1 METQYTVYRK
11 SAKVRIAIAALLSV
25 LVHVGFVAGAKLLP
39 TRQPPAT
46 VQDEG
51 DVQIGDPDV
60 AELVVPYDQPEET
73 PPPDEPTPPPE
84 ETPEPE
90 ETPPPVEDMT
100 FAEPTPEATPEK
112 PKPKP
117 AAPKFTGPIPPN
129 AKRGPVY
136 VPGVVGGNPNG
147 TKPTGTPGAGN
158 VGWRTPHPPYPAQ
171 AKAMRAQGET
181 SVTITTDAS
190 GNVSGVTITKS
201 AGAILD
207 NYTKSYV
214 RSNWKGPPN
223 ATHPTTFSYVLK

>member
-1 METQYTVYRK
+1 METQYTLYRK
-11 SAKVRIAIAALLSV
+11 SAKIRIAIAAVLSV
-25 LVHVGFVAGAKLLP
+25 LVHVGMVAGSKFVPA
-39 TRQPPAT
+39 RQPPQVT
-46 VQDEG
+46 QDEG
-51 DVQIGDPDV
+51 DAQIGDPDV

-117 AAPKFTGPIPPN
+117 AAPKFTGPIPEG
-129 AKRGPVY
+129 AKRGPVF

-147 TKPTGTPGAGN
+147 KKPTGTPGASN
-158 VGWRTPHPPYPAQ
+158 VGWKTPKPPYPAQ

-181 SVTITTDAS
+181 AVTFSTDGGGNVTSVTIS
-190 GNVSGVTITKS
+190 KS

-207 NYTKSYV
+207 NYTRSYV

-223 ATHPTTFSYVLK
+223 ATKTTSFVYQLR

>member
-1 METQYTVYRK
+1 METQYTLYRK
-11 SAKVRIAIAALLSV
+11 SAKIRIAIAVVLSF
-25 LVHVGFVAGAKLLP
+25 LVHVSFVGAAKLWP
-39 TRQPPAT
+39 VKPKPPV
-46 VQDEG
+46 VQDEE
-51 DVQIGDPDV
+51 DTKIGDPDV

-73 PPPDEPTPPPE
+73 PPPDEPTPPPD

-129 AKRGPVY
+129 VKRGPVY

-147 TKPTGTPGAGN
+147 TKPTGTPGAG
-158 VGWRTPHPPYPAQ
+158 WKTPKPPYPAQ

-181 SVTITTDAS
+181 SVTFTTDS
-190 GNVSGVTITKS
+190 GGNVTNVTISKS

-207 NYTKSYV
+207 NFTRSYV

-223 ATHPTTFSYVLK
+223 ATKTTSFVYQLR

>member
-1 METQYTVYRK
+1 METQYSHYRK
-11 SAKVRIAIAALLSV
+11 SAKIRIALAVVLSLL
-25 LVHVGFVAGAKLLP
+25 LHAGFVAGAKLIP
-39 TRQPPAT
+39 SRAAP
-46 VQDEG
+46 
-51 DVQIGDPDV
+51 QITTQEEVDMVGDPDV

-112 PKPKP
+112 PKAQPKP

-129 AKRGPVY
+129 AKRGPAY

-147 TKPTGTPGAGN
+147 TKPTGTPGK
-158 VGWRTPHPPYPAQ
+158 VGWKLPTPPYPTQ
-171 AKAMRAQGET
+171 LRAMRITGSGTAK
-181 SVTITTDAS
+181 ITTDAS
-190 GNVSGVTITKS
+190 GSVSNIEITQS
-201 AGAILD
+201 AGAQLD
-207 NYTKSYV
+207 NALRSFA

-223 ATHPTTFSYVLK
+223 SSRSQPFTYRLQ